1 MQRLYD
7 SDMQLIGYL
16 SEGAAGRVSVL
27 DSDYKVLGYYYP
39 SADKTYTKDMAL
51 VGGGTSSPRSS
62 NARKGRAERHKR
74 AAGTGRL
81 PYNN

>member
-51 VGGGTSSPRSS
+51 VGRGNQLAALLEHAKGEGGT
-62 NARKGRAERHKR
+62 A
-74 AAGTGRL
+74 
-81 PYNN
+81 

>member
-51 VGGGTSSPRSS
+51 VGRGNQLAALRERAKGEGGT
-62 NARKGRAERHKR
+62 A
-74 AAGTGRL
+74 
-81 PYNN
+81 

>member
-7 SDMQLIGYL
+7 SDMRLIGYL

-51 VGGGTSSPRSS
+51 VGRGNQLAALLERAKGEGGT
-62 NARKGRAERHKR
+62 A
-74 AAGTGRL
+74 
-81 PYNN
+81 

>member
-27 DSDYKVLGYYYP
+27 ESDYYP

-51 VGGGTSSPRSS
+51 VGRGNQLAALLERAKGEGGT
-62 NARKGRAERHKR
+62 A
-74 AAGTGRL
+74 
-81 PYNN
+81 

>member
-51 VGGGTSSPRSS
+51 VGRGNQLAALLERTKGEGGT
-62 NARKGRAERHKR
+62 A
-74 AAGTGRL
+74 
-81 PYNN
+81 

>member
-27 DSDYKVLGYYYP
+27 DSDYKDLGYYYP
-39 SADKTYTKDMAL
+39 PADKTYTKDMAL
-51 VGGGTSSPRSS
+51 VGRGNQLAALLARAKGEGGT
-62 NARKGRAERHKR
+62 A
-74 AAGTGRL
+74 
-81 PYNN
+81 

>member
-51 VGGGTSSPRSS
+51 VGRGNQLTALLERAKGEGGT
-62 NARKGRAERHKR
+62 A
-74 AAGTGRL
+74 
-81 PYNN
+81 

>member
-39 SADKTYTKDMAL
+39 SADKTYTKDMPL
-51 VGGGTSSPRSS
+51 VGRGNQLAALLERAKGEGGT
-62 NARKGRAERHKR
+62 A
-74 AAGTGRL
+74 
-81 PYNN
+81 